1 VTQAKGRLT
10 EHQARSRPASGHV
23 RQSILIAARAL
34 FAQKG
39 YSGATVDE
47 IIVKAKTTKPML
59 YYYFGSKDGLFAAV
73 LEEVYAAMRQIE
85 SSLRVTDLPAVDAMR
100 KVVQVTFDYH
110 ANNSEWV
117 RLISIANIH
126 YAKHIRRSGAIASKN
141 LPIIGIL
148 RSLLRQ
154 GSQEGAFRSDVDPLH
169 LHLLIISL
177 CYYRVSNR
185 HTWKVIFGRDLT
197 VARELRLQR
206 EMAIEAVLSYLRI
219 RNN

>member
-1 VTQAKGRLT
+1 M
-10 EHQARSRPASGHV
+10 

-59 YYYFGSKDGLFAAV
+59 YYYFGSKEGLFAAV
-73 LEEVYAAMRQIE
+73 LEDVYAAMRQIE

>member
-1 VTQAKGRLT
+1 VTQVKGRLT

-59 YYYFGSKDGLFAAV
+59 YYYFGSKEGLFAAV
-73 LEEVYAAMRQIE
+73 LEDVYAAMRQIE

-126 YAKHIRRSGAIASKN
+126 YAKHIRRSGTIASKN

-148 RSLLRQ
+148 RRMLRQ
-154 GSQEGAFRSDVDPLH
+154 GSQEGVFRSDVDPLH

-185 HTWKVIFGRDLT
+185 HTWKVIFRRDLT